1 MTTARP
7 APRPI
12 TRSGD
17 GEVGLRRT
25 RAAAL
30 RAVTAYRGLSWTPLL
45 LVGAGLGLFAFVG
58 DELPGIAGMVV
69 LTLTSTGFAWG
80 GAALL
85 AGYLTT
91 SGAVAPISRA
101 VAPISASVV
110 LVTAT
115 VVYYGLIVAHG
126 RRWRLG
132 TLEDGS
138 SSALNGLAS
147 VGRATAFWL
156 TASVVAGVL
165 LGGLGA
171 LVRRGTRI
179 AASVAAGAA
188 LGLLAGQGL
197 EFLMIFRAW
206 HALDAF
212 FLGRVLSATA
222 SVLLAMIG
230 TTVLLAYRRA
240 PTSWPIFAA
249 TSLLASLVAALL
261 WHQIGSITTAI

>member
-7 APRPI
+7 AARQI

-17 GEVGLRRT
+17 GEVGLRRARGT
-25 RAAAL
+25 AL
-30 RAVTAYRGLSWTPLL
+30 RAVIAYRDLSWTPLL
-45 LVGAGLGLFAFVG
+45 LVGAGLGLSAFVG

-85 AGYLTT
+85 TGYLTT
-91 SGAVAPISRA
+91 SRALAP
-101 VAPISASVV
+101 VSATVV

-115 VVYYGLIVAHG
+115 VVYYGLIIAHG

-156 TASVVAGVL
+156 AASVVAGVL

-171 LVRRGTRI
+171 LVRRGSRI
-179 AASVAAGAA
+179 QASVAAGVV

-212 FLGRVLSATA
+212 FLGRVLSATV

-230 TTVLLAYRRA
+230 ATVLLAYRRA
-240 PTSWPIFAA
+240 PKSWPVFAA
-249 TSLLASLVAALL
+249 TSLLASLAGALL
-261 WHQIGSITTAI
+261 WHQISSITTAI